1 MTFEEDIQNWVT
13 IDNSVKELNEKTKA
27 LRDSR
32 NELSEKLVNYA
43 SNNNLTHRI
52 IEITDGNLKFQTRKQ
67 TSPLTFTFIER
78 CLSDCISNEDH
89 VKQILN
95 YIKEKRDSKYISEL
109 RRTYKN

>member
-89 VKQILN
+89 VKQILI

>member
-32 NELSEKLVNYA
+32 NELSEKLVEYA

-67 TSPLTFTFIER
+67 TSPLTLTFIER
-78 CLSDCISNEDH
+78 CLF
-89 VKQILN
+89 
-95 YIKEKRDSKYISEL
+95 
-109 RRTYKN
+109 